1 MKRILV
7 LLFIVLGILSFGDNS
22 NFESFVNNA
31 GYVEEVKKYDNSN
44 GTMEKQ
50 AKEYLELL
58 EFIYFNR
65 SRMGE
70 LMREKLYSASDV
82 EYQAYME
89 RMKTGEFNKLFRSFG
104 IFIPI
109 VENVKWEVEKETE
122 NGKLIRV
129 SSPNAR
135 VHIQTSKKGS
145 KFEISGKLKGY
156 IKMNYNPNPAERNL
170 KLKNKKTYFE
180 EISQRDLNR
189 NYLFRYYLEQTK
201 YNIYKKVTEAK

>member
-44 GTMEKQ
+44 GIMEKQ

-145 KFEISGKLKGY
+145 KFEISGKLKGN

>member
-44 GTMEKQ
+44 GIMEKQ